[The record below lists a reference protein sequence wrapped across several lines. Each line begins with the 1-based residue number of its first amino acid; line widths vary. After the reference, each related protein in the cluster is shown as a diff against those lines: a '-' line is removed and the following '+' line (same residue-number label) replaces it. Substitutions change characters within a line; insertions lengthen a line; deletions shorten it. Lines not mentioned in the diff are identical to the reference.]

1 MQQKKKCFVIMP
13 VSKTKSCSTRQWTTI
28 FNVMIKPAVVGSRL
42 GFTCER
48 ARPRTGNLIRDILN
62 ELNGADVVIADLTDT
77 NPNVFYELGV
87 RHTLRNRTILIA
99 QDMKYVP
106 SDLKSYWAIVYKKG
120 LSGLQDFKDKIRN
133 VLREMMMNP
142 EKPDN
147 PVADFLGEK
156 NISLLSQERSAN
168 LKKLTALV
176 SELSYNLSLFDEILS
191 TVEAS
196 EKAQKQKK
204 KQFTVSNVRFNNI
217 CVTELLSTRYIELP
231 EEYLGILMKLNQ
243 NILALNACLELWR
256 IENFYTEVEKT
267 FKNSLPMHKET
278 LGAILKQLNQ
288 VRLDYMNNN
297 YQEETTPVLLLS
309 SEEHK
314 QYIEV
319 TK

>member
-13 VSKTKSCSTRQWTTI
+13 VSKTKSCTAREWTMI
-28 FNVMIKPAVVGSRL
+28 FKEMIKPAVAGSKL

-48 ARPRTGNLIRDILN
+48 SKPRTGNLIRDILN
-62 ELNGADVVIADLTDT
+62 ELNRADVVIADLTDM

-106 SDLKSYWAIVYKKG
+106 SDLRSYWVITYKKG
-120 LSGLQDFKDKIRN
+120 LSGLQDFKNGIKDTLK
-133 VLREMMMNP
+133 EMMNNP

-156 NISLLSQERSAN
+156 NISLLSQEKSAN

-176 SELSYNLSLFDEILS
+176 SELSYNLSSVDDILS
-191 TVEAS
+191 TLKKS
-196 EKAQKQKK
+196 EEEEKQKK
-204 KQFTVSNVRFNNI
+204 PYVFTNVRFSNVCLN
-217 CVTELLSTRYIELP
+217 ELLSTRYIELP
-231 EEYLGILMKLNQ
+231 KERMKL
-243 NILALNACLELWR
+243 LMSLNKSFLLSNANLELWR
-256 IENFYTEVEKT
+256 IEDFHSGVERSFKDNLPTYKNLITEV
-267 FKNSLPMHKET
+267 
-278 LGAILKQLNQ
+278 LKRLNQ

-297 YQEETTPVLLLS
+297 YQEETTPVVLLG

-314 QYIEV
+314 QYIES
-319 TK
+319 T